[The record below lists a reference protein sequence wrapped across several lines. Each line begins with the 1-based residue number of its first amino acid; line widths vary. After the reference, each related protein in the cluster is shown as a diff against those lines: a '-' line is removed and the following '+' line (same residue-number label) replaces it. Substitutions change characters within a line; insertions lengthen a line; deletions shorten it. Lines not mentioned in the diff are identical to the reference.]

1 MKDFVKTNEF
11 VQHFNW
17 FVEALLTKQNTVL
30 NPRLRDRYI
39 TDMQQCRE
47 ATSLK
52 GEELA
57 NEVIDVCTDME
68 RLQYYFEKWE
78 ERLDGIILRPD
89 ETTPFHGWEDWT
101 NAMYWSELTHDDD
114 ISISL
119 ACLAKSLIDNF
130 NDVMAGRKH
139 LIKTYKLQTEENKLL
154 EEELNKFLEDDL
166 NEPDNSETLPDSPH
180 EIPSYIIPHFK
191 SEEDC
196 RKFFECDEN
205 LPPSVW
211 GRRFKFHRINN
222 LQRGAI
228 KEVHDF
234 LCKTHK
240 LASKTYATFQRYQI

>member
-39 TDMQQCRE
+39 ADMKQCRD

-57 NEVIDVCTDME
+57 NEVIDVCADME
-68 RLQYYFEKWE
+68 RLQYFFNKWE

-101 NAMYWSELTHDDD
+101 SAMYWLELTHDDD

-119 ACLAKSLIDNF
+119 ACLAKNLIDNF
-130 NDVMAGRKH
+130 NDVMESRKH
-139 LIKTYKLQTEENKLL
+139 LIKTYKLQTEEKKLL

-166 NEPDNSETLPDSPH
+166 NERHDSLLDTTEDVPQF
-180 EIPSYIIPHFK
+180 IISYFK
-191 SEEDC
+191 NTEAC
-196 RKFFECDEN
+196 RKFFECDEVLSGAN
-205 LPPSVW
+205 W
-211 GRRFKFHRINN
+211 GRRFKYYKKSN
-222 LQRGAI
+222 LDHGAKKNLFKFLQSLHNEI
-228 KEVHDF
+228 KDCEYS
-234 LCKTHK
+234 
-240 LASKTYATFQRYQI
+240 AFQKKSL